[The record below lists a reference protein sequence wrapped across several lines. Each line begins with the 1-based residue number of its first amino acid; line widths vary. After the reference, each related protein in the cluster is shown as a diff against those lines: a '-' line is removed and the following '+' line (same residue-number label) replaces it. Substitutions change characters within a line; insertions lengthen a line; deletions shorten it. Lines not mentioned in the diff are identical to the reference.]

1 MWQLCVPM
9 MSWVRQWV
17 GCLLKD
23 SELFTLL
30 AENSQILLKISVIPI
45 LLIFMYLVALNL
57 LVNNQLYSSPTQV
70 IIAAD
75 NWLIWPWIKWFDD
88 IFCLIFFQK
97 ADDRLALSNA
107 KSGMFEQ
114 RKIPLKEAPLIFN
127 LWDNVYHQNG
137 VKNLE
142 TNGRWD
148 PSKLAKGM
156 SMSIYPNLIMIS
168 IKFILILIKFILILI
183 KFILILIKFI
193 LF

>member
-1 MWQLCVPM
+1 
-9 MSWVRQWV
+9 
-17 GCLLKD
+17 
-23 SELFTLL
+23 
-30 AENSQILLKISVIPI
+30 
-45 LLIFMYLVALNL
+45 
-57 LVNNQLYSSPTQV
+57 
-70 IIAAD
+70 
-75 NWLIWPWIKWFDD
+75 
-88 IFCLIFFQK
+88 
-97 ADDRLALSNA
+97 
-107 KSGMFEQ
+107 MFEQ
-114 RKIPLKEAPLIFN
+114 RKISLKEAPLIFN